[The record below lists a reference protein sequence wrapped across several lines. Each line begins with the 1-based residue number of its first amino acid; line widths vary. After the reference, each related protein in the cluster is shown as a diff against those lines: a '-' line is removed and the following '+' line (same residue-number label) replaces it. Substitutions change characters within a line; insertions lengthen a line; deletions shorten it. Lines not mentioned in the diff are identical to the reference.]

1 MKIIGQLF
9 PCYVLLAKS
18 CNVVSVLNFT
28 IMLNNSSVLSSMAF
42 CEIASALHS
51 CYLLMPLVKT
61 WTKIFKQKLSNWT
74 WLRLSIRLITKL
86 CYKRSN
92 DMVGKAECFF
102 GLHADY
108 LRGGFGKCCLVTA
121 PGYIGSS
128 SGQPTWSSFICSL
141 YWKVT
146 ACAWGEGSGC
156 SYFGQ
161 AYLRPTF
168 TPDYSKS
175 KQTSIWT

>member
-1 MKIIGQLF
+1 
-9 PCYVLLAKS
+9 
-18 CNVVSVLNFT
+18 
-28 IMLNNSSVLSSMAF
+28 MLNNSSVLSSTTF

-61 WTKIFKQKLSNWT
+61 WTKIFKQKLSTWT
-74 WLRLSIRLITKL
+74 WLRLSIPLITKL
-86 CYKRSN
+86 CFKSWN
-92 DMVGKAECFF
+92 NMVRKAACTLLWFT
-102 GLHADY
+102 DY
-108 LRGGFGKCCLVTA
+108 LNGGFGKCCLVTVSSF
-121 PGYIGSS
+121 IRSS
-128 SGQPTWSSFICSL
+128 SGQPTWSSSTCSL

-146 ACAWGEGSGC
+146 VCVWGEGSGC

-175 KQTSIWT
+175 KQTSNIGLPKRSCPMLAKVAVRKSL